1 AFFLSSPPETPPP
14 PATQPALLCPPSSVC
29 FAVATVCRSGRPAA
43 GHNLDDQRA
52 VVHGLGGGDLR
63 GPGAAPAPPSS
74 VAQRTSTG
82 LVAVPESP
90 QGPRVEGIWKLLHVE
105 TAKHLMW

>member
-1 AFFLSSPPETPPP
+1 IYSFCLPSHAAFFLSSPPETPPP

-74 VAQRTSTG
+74 VAQ
-82 LVAVPESP
+82 V
-90 QGPRVEGIWKLLHVE
+90 QGGSLLANLQPCVLPSSL
-105 TAKHLMW
+105 TDSLLL